1 MTFIGYKRTDKHTN
15 TQPRNVYIQWSGEI
29 KQVYAYL
36 AQVDSNL
43 DHVDANLDQV
53 DADLR
58 LNWVFAKSDLADT
71 NLGKN
76 NEI

>member
-1 MTFIGYKRTDKHTN
+1 MYDQVDAN
-15 TQPRNVYIQWSGEI
+15 LD
-29 KQVYAYL
+29 QVYA
-36 AQVDSNL
+36 NL
-43 DHVDANLDQV
+43 DQVDANLDQV